1 MTNEKP
7 ARSPQRVGRPR
18 QLTTPEVIN
27 EAIHLCDEEG
37 LEALSMPRLAGRLG
51 VGTMTLYGYV
61 ENKSELLD
69 RITEEVFRGLEV
81 PEHDDWNEALT
92 SFCADFRQ
100 AALAHATLAQLLATG
115 RVTIPAVFDILEG
128 LFQKASG
135 QGIAVDHA
143 ARTFYA
149 ALSYTIGFVIWEV
162 PRTRLQTDSQYASQ
176 WTDLVSG
183 LDPTRY
189 ALVIEAKEMLS
200 TVASPEQFHWGLNR
214 LVYGPDM

>member
-81 PEHDDWNEALT
+81 PEHDDWHEALT